1 MLRAVTEN
9 VLLEIQKTFDF
20 FKATAAS
27 DQIDR
32 IMLSGGASR
41 VDGFREMLQERFSA
55 PVEEFDPF
63 RAVDVGRQEAGR
75 RRGRTCGDGGG
86 RRRPRAAK
94 GGRPMIR
101 INLLGVER
109 QKASKAPDLRRRP
122 AADGRLQPDPRRRRA
137 GIGWWYWSLRR
148 SVGAGRRAR
157 SSRRSRSRRGCS
169 RCSPRCSSS
178 RRGARQLQQRVAADR
193 AAARRPERSG
203 AAARSRQPQPSRHAV
218 ADRDDAERPAR

>member
-27 DQIDR
+27 EQIDR

-41 VDGFREMLQERFSA
+41 VDGFREMLQERFNA

-63 RAVDVGRQEAGR
+63 RAVAWDAQEAW
-75 RRGRTCGDGGG
+75 RRGRRTRVHGG
-86 RRRPRAAK
+86 RGRRPRAAK

-109 QKASKAPDLRRRP
+109 KQARKATELRRRA
-122 AADGRLQPDPRRRRA
+122 AADGRLQPD
-137 GIGWWYWSLRR
+137 
-148 SVGAGRRAR
+148 
-157 SSRRSRSRRGCS
+157 SR
-169 RCSPRCSSS
+169 
-178 RRGARQLQQRVAADR
+178 RRGARHRLVVLVAQRGVARASTREIAAAQAGSRPAAVAA
-193 AAARRPERSG
+193 RPRSSSSKRG
-203 AAARSRQPQPSRHAV
+203 ARSCSSACS
-218 ADRDDAERPAR
+218 